1 MSVKGSS
8 VSRSNYRQLRVTATH
23 EIDGRFSYSV
33 YAKPLNKE
41 WHEHQCMA
49 RGSVDGTLIGLNSTE
64 DVIAALIC
72 VLEGYLLPGLD
83 GIASTG
89 SRRR

>member
-23 EIDGRFSYSV
+23 EINGRFSYSV

-41 WHEHQCMA
+41 WNQQQCMA
-49 RGSVDGTLIGLNSTE
+49 RGSVDGTVLGLASTE
-64 DVIAALIC
+64 DVISALI
-72 VLEGYLLPGLD
+72 VILEGYLLPGLD
-83 GIASTG
+83 SVT
-89 SRRR
+89 SRPQGRR